1 MLIHWLSICQN
12 GFNKLRVFFISK
24 PLSNQENQ
32 YYLIKESDDKDKEES
47 ENEEVQDLHIS
58 DVEEEKD

>member
-1 MLIHWLSICQN
+1 MLIHWLPICQN

-24 PLSNQENQ
+24 TLSNQENQ

>member
-1 MLIHWLSICQN
+1 MDLIIESI
-12 GFNKLRVFFISK
+12 
-24 PLSNQENQ
+24 QENQ
-32 YYLIKESDDKDKEES
+32 YYLIKESHDKDKEES